1 MGLLDQVGGA
11 LGGALSGAGGG
22 GTKAILLQQLV
33 AMLSKPGALQN
44 LTGAFQNAGLGN
56 ILQSWLGSG
65 ANLPI
70 DASQITKVLG
80 AGTVGDLA
88 QKAGI
93 SEGETASTLSSLLP
107 QVIDKISPGGS
118 APSEGQL
125 GGMLSSLGK
134 MLG

>member
-11 LGGALSGAGGG
+11 LGGALGGTGGG
-22 GTKAILLQQLV
+22 AKAILLQQLI

-44 LTGAFQNAGLGN
+44 LMGAFQNAGLGN
-56 ILQSWLGSG
+56 ILQSWLGTG

-70 DASQITKVLG
+70 DASQVTKVLG

-88 QKAGI
+88 KKAGI
-93 SEGETASTLSSLLP
+93 SEGETAGTLSSLLP
-107 QVIDKISPGGS
+107 QVIDQISPGGA
-118 APSEGQL
+118 APSQTQL
-125 GGMLSSLGK
+125 GGLLASVGK

>member
-22 GTKAILLQQLV
+22 GAQAVLLQQVV

-44 LTGAFQNAGLGN
+44 LMGAFQNAGLGN
-56 ILQSWLGSG
+56 ILQSWLGTG

-80 AGTVGDLA
+80 SGTVSDLA

-107 QVIDKISPGGS
+107 QVVDKISPDG
-118 APSEGQL
+118 AVPSQAQL
-125 GGMLSSLGK
+125 GGLLSSLGK